1 MKRRGPLTLALV
13 MGILMMVQFFVPHP
27 VSTRFYRAILD
38 SMIIIG
44 VFMLVFAWRSLA
56 YFHINRIRRKTEH
69 WQYSFITLAGWI
81 AAAGLGIALGMGEG
95 TPHQILFNNVLIPL
109 QATMFSLLAFY
120 IASAA
125 FRAFKARNLEAA
137 LLLVTA
143 LIVMLGR
150 VPIGQYIYK
159 RLPEVVEWIMM
170 YPNMAAQ
177 RGILLGVGLGMISTA
192 LKIVMG
198 IERGYLGGGD

>member
-1 MKRRGPLTLALV
+1 
-13 MGILMMVQFFVPHP
+13 MMVQFFVPHP

-56 YFHINRIRRKTEH
+56 YFHINRIKRKTEH
-69 WQYSFITLAGWI
+69 WQYSFITFAGWI
-81 AAAGLGIALGMGEG
+81 ASAGLGIALGMGEG
-95 TPHQILFNNVLIPL
+95 TPHQILFNNVLVPL

-150 VPIGQYIYK
+150 VPIGQYMYR